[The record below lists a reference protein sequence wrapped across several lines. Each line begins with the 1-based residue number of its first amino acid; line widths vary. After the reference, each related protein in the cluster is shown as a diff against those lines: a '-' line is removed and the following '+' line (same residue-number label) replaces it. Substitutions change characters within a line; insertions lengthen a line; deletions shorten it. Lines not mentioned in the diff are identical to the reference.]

1 MLEYTDR
8 LGYPHDYAAIKGRD
22 KLYDQ
27 ILAAVHGFEEK
38 MVRHFE
44 EVSKGVNG
52 DDSKTTEETTAEDN
66 SDLKGKKLKKNKKK
80 ATPYDANSAAV
91 GLRVPLTANDVAFLV
106 EEIYRGRSAVSGL
119 PTRTTLVRWQL
130 PERAEGADLVESL
143 LDRVHPAAQDLEG
156 DMPLQAEQKTAKLH
170 LGGLVCMTREEAS
183 RHQDLVLFKG
193 QPLSSL
199 YDEATLERIAAKRH
213 EAAEY
218 EKYR

>member
-1 MLEYTDR
+1 MISYSNCP
-8 LGYPHDYAAIKGRD
+8 GYPHDYAAIKGRD

-52 DDSKTTEETTAEDN
+52 DDTKITEEAPVEGDE
-66 SDLKGKKLKKNKKK
+66 KKDKKSKKDKKK
-80 ATPYDANSAAV
+80 TTPYDANSAAV

-130 PERAEGADLVESL
+130 PERAEGADIVESL
-143 LDRVHPAAQDLEG
+143 LDRVRPSAQDLEG

-170 LGGLVCMTREEAS
+170 LGDLVCMTREEAS

-199 YDEATLERIAAKRH
+199 YDEATLERIEAKRH